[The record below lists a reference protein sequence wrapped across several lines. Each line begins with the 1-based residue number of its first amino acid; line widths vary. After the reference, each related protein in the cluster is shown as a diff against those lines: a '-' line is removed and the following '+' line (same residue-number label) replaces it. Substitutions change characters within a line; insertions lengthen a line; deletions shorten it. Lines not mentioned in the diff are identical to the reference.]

1 MGTGTDPGD
10 AERSMKGDKKQA
22 AVTHYLLLAAILLA
36 ALAYWAPWIDHNAA
50 ALKLSGQDMG
60 EFVKFLP
67 DPHEGEGS
75 ANVGIA
81 PLPRQLFYVP
91 PLACLVCLVLLAA
104 NQHMVYRRWL
114 RVGMLVC
121 ALLLLP
127 GLLPPAWG
135 HPKDLFTA
143 EFRLQGI
150 ALILGFVLILGH
162 GLFRRVPLRGLAVSV
177 GLLALAALVLSQS
190 AFWAIL
196 NRLWVA
202 YGTPTAHLGWGL
214 WLHIVAWLG
223 VIASAAVIYV
233 NQGE

>member
-1 MGTGTDPGD
+1 MAARPKTLP
-10 AERSMKGDKKQA
+10 A
-22 AVTHYLLLAAILLA
+22 AVSPVLVGTAAAVMDGRFSVFPALAA
-36 ALAYWAPWIDHNAA
+36 
-50 ALKLSGQDMG
+50 
-60 EFVKFLP
+60 
-67 DPHEGEGS
+67 
-75 ANVGIA
+75 
-81 PLPRQLFYVP
+81 
-91 PLACLVCLVLLAA
+91 
-104 NQHMVYRRWL
+104 
-114 RVGMLVC
+114 LVC

-150 ALILGFVLILGH
+150 ALVLGFVLILGH
-162 GLFRRVPLRGLAVSV
+162 GLFRRVPLRGLAVSA

-223 VIASAAVIYV
+223 VIASAASIYV
-233 NQGE
+233 SQGE

>member
-1 MGTGTDPGD
+1 MSGD
-10 AERSMKGDKKQA
+10 RRKQA
-22 AVTHYLLLAAILLA
+22 VIHYSLLGAVFLAAFT
-36 ALAYWAPWIDHNAA
+36 YWAPWIDHHTA

-67 DPHEGEGS
+67 DPQEGERT
-75 ANVGIA
+75 ANAGIG

-91 PLACLVCLVLLAA
+91 PFACIVCLALLSA
-104 NQHMVYRRWL
+104 NQHMAYRRWV
-114 RVGMLVC
+114 RVGILVC

-135 HPKDLFTA
+135 HPRELFTA

-150 ALILGFVLILGH
+150 ALVLGFLLILGH
-162 GLFRRVPLRGLAVSV
+162 GLFRRIPVRGLAVAIS
-177 GLLALAALVLSQS
+177 LLALAALVASQS
-190 AFWAIL
+190 AFWLIL
-196 NRLWVA
+196 NRLASVLYPPAA
-202 YGTPTAHLGWGL
+202 YSTPAVRLGWGL

-223 VIASAAVIYV
+223 VIASAAHIYV

>member
-1 MGTGTDPGD
+1 
-10 AERSMKGDKKQA
+10 
-22 AVTHYLLLAAILLA
+22 LLAAVLLA

-67 DPHEGEGS
+67 DLQEGERAG
-75 ANVGIA
+75 NVGIG
-81 PLPRQLFYVP
+81 PLPRQLFYLP
-91 PLACLVCLVLLAA
+91 PFACVVCLVLLSA
-104 NQHMVYRRWL
+104 NRQMVYRRWL

-135 HPKDLFTA
+135 HPKELFTA
-143 EFRLQGI
+143 EYRLQGI
-150 ALILGFVLILGH
+150 ALVLGFLLILGH
-162 GLFRRVPLRGLAVSV
+162 GLFRRLSLRGLAVAVS
-177 GLLALAALVLSQS
+177 LLALAALIASQS
-190 AFWAIL
+190 AFWAIVD
-196 NRLWVA
+196 RLWTV
-202 YGTPTAHLGWGL
+202 YNTPTARLGWGL